1 MKSTLENNKLTQKN
15 GKDFRSF
22 ELYENGVIA
31 EYKHEGD
38 YSKYEVEFENIEFK
52 EIIVNKK
59 PNKAE
64 VGLFFSVLI
73 NLFFLLYILVDQLE
87 DKELSSTIIGGAGA
101 GMIGGTSAWAAKLF
115 KKEYIKHLKG
125 KTTISFLYR
134 NKEKEVVDEFIDML
148 KTAKQQYFRKTY
160 LKIDE
165 YIPTEQQK
173 QTFLWLYQTNQIGK
187 KEYEDML
194 NELEN
199 IRIIKGE

>member
-1 MKSTLENNKLTQKN
+1 MKSTLLNNKLTQKN
-15 GKDFRSF
+15 GKDFRTF
-22 ELYENGVIA
+22 ELYEKGVIT

-73 NLFFLLYILVDQLE
+73 NLFFLLCILVDQLK
-87 DKELSSTIIGGAGA
+87 DKEISSTIIGGAGM
-101 GMIGGTSAWAAKLF
+101 GIIGGTSAWAAKLF
-115 KKEYIKHLKG
+115 KKEYIKHIKG
-125 KTTISFLYR
+125 NTTISFLYR
-134 NKEKEVVDEFIDML
+134 NKEKEVVDDFIDMI
-148 KTAKQQYFRKTY
+148 KKAKQQHFRNTY

-165 YIPTEQQK
+165 HIPTEQQK
-173 QTFLWLYQTNQIGK
+173 QTFLWLYQTNQIDK